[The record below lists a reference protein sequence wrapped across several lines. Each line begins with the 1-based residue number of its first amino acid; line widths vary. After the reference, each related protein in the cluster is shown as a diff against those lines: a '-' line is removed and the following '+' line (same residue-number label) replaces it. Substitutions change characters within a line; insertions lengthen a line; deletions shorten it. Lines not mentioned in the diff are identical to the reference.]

1 MLAGTIFY
9 NNSLESYARAER
21 LTYSMRLFAQE
32 FFYNFYIIS
41 NVFLC
46 IDLYLMMSRPFE
58 SKEKRY
64 RYYYTASFV
73 FGLLCTILY
82 VVQDYEDY
90 AYA

>member
-73 FGLLCTILY
+73 FGLFCTILY